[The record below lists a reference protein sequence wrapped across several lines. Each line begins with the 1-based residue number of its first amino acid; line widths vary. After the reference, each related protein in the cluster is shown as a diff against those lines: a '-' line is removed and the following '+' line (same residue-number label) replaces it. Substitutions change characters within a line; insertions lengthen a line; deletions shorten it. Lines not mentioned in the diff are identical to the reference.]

1 MTSRDKHSVEVHGKG
16 TSVNVAPQVWKDLRL
31 WAKARGITVSQL
43 ITEIEDN
50 RKYESLSNEIR
61 IKVLEY
67 FKKLPP

>member
-1 MTSRDKHSVEVHGKG
+1 MTSRDKHSVEVHGRG

-50 RKYESLSNEIR
+50 RKLGNLSSEIR
-61 IKVLEY
+61 VRVLEY
-67 FKKLPP
+67 FKKG